1 MPAVTNAA
9 RSRPTRNQVL
19 PVQPTGDNGFMKLEL
34 LHIDQCPN
42 SASAHKL
49 LEEALTALDHADT
62 EIHMRLLKSAS
73 DIEGTGFAGS
83 PTITVNGT
91 DIFPDGAPSTD
102 LACRIYMTPN
112 GFAGLPTMDQLT
124 SALRDHGL

>member
-1 MPAVTNAA
+1 
-9 RSRPTRNQVL
+9 
-19 PVQPTGDNGFMKLEL
+19 MKLEL

-49 LEEALTALDHADT
+49 LEEALTALDHTDT
-62 EIHMRLLKSAS
+62 KIHMRLLKSVS

-83 PTITVNGT
+83 PTITVNGD
-91 DIFPDGAPSTD
+91 DIFPDGAPSAD

-124 SALRDHGL
+124 KALRDRGL

>member
-1 MPAVTNAA
+1 
-9 RSRPTRNQVL
+9 
-19 PVQPTGDNGFMKLEL
+19 MKLEL

-49 LEEALTALDHADT
+49 LEEALTALDQADI
-62 EIHMRLLKSAS
+62 EIHMRLLKSVS

-83 PTITVNGT
+83 PTITVNGA
-91 DIFPDGAPSTD
+91 DIFPEGAPSTD

-124 SALRDHGL
+124 SALRDHGF